1 MVQPTALE
9 RTEAPP
15 IARTSISAVSAGG
28 MAYVNR
34 ASVFLSSLA
43 LMGAALT
50 ITSTVVMRHLF
61 HVPTDWQEELS
72 AFLLV
77 GATFMTT
84 AAVQAGRGHVSI
96 ELVPS
101 WLGQKGEKVRRI
113 AIDVCSLLFC
123 AFFAWKSWI
132 LCHEAWVDG
141 QVTATTWGPP
151 LWIPYL
157 IMSLGM
163 SLLAVQIAIQL
174 LASPGASAS
183 AGGHP

>member
-1 MVQPTALE
+1 MIPPNAMKQTVDPT
-9 RTEAPP
+9 
-15 IARTSISAVSAGG
+15 IARASIPALLAGG
-28 MAYVNR
+28 MEHVNR
-34 ASVFLSSLA
+34 ASVLLSSLA

-96 ELVPS
+96 ELVPN
-101 WLGQKGEKVRRI
+101 WLGPRGERVRRMV
-113 AIDVCSLLFC
+113 IDVCSLLFSV
-123 AFFAWKSWI
+123 FFAWKSWS
-132 LCHEAWVDG
+132 LCHEAWVEG
-141 QVTATTWGPP
+141 QVTTTTWAPP

-157 IMSLGM
+157 VMSLGM

-174 LASPGASAS
+174 IASPGKGAAV
-183 AGGHP
+183 GGHS